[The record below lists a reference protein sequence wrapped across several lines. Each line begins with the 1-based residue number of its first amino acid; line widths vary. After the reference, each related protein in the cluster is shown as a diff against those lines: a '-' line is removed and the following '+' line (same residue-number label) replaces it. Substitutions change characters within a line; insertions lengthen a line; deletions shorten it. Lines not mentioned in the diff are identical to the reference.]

1 MPEHQRE
8 AATAKQPGRAEDP
21 HIRELR
27 ILNPPYLQ
35 APVRMTGHQCWC
47 IEEFNEGALTPK
59 NIDVLECS
67 RLRPAVQRQATDLTH
82 DAQNF
87 IVVVPGANMGLRSE
101 EHTSELQSRQYLVCR
116 LLLEK

>member
-47 IEEFNEGALTPK
+47 IEEFNEGALTPT

-67 RLRPAVQRQATDLTH
+67 RRRRAVQRDATDLTH
-82 DAQNF
+82 GFAYELCAGSIWQE
-87 IVVVPGANMGLRSE
+87 VGQLRLILPE
-101 EHTSELQSRQYLVCR
+101 
-116 LLLEK
+116 